1 MPFGQIVFSPSTKRK
16 LCAFCKANQC
26 LAEYNFCVGIVVVIF
41 FEFLHSEICKNCTNF
56 REFFSDYAHEFYIIL
71 RKKNITSALSGIF
84 FSSSLISAHQD
95 PAAATNVINV
105 TQRNLKSLKRFDRV
119 AENLQNTKHRDLFLC
134 S

>member
-26 LAEYNFCVGIVVVIF
+26 LAEYNFCVEIVVVIF

-71 RKKNITSALSGIF
+71 RKKNNKIAEEFKLMLR
-84 FSSSLISAHQD
+84 LI
-95 PAAATNVINV
+95 PILTP
-105 TQRNLKSLKRFDRV
+105 RPL
-119 AENLQNTKHRDLFLC
+119 
-134 S
+134 